1 MCRHVARSTRLQ
13 IADRGIGG
21 GIDWCRR
28 GPRFAAR
35 FTKLDR
41 VQTALDL
48 EKRINSAVM
57 AMTVNGVGATI
68 QDGGKFLGPNIGN
81 SAYICAVPGRA
92 TSGR

>member
-1 MCRHVARSTRLQ
+1 
-13 IADRGIGG
+13 
-21 GIDWCRR
+21 
-28 GPRFAAR
+28 
-35 FTKLDR
+35 